1 MTHDLPGPCVR
12 AAAIVALCVAL
23 SATAAVAE
31 RAMGRT
37 WLGTDGHFGL
47 WEGNIWSSEQSQRL
61 ADPYS
66 FTHVVHGFLF
76 YALLWL
82 SGRGLPVRH
91 RLVAAVGLEAA
102 WEVLEN
108 SPIVIERYRAVT
120 IALGYMGDSILNSMS
135 DVLMMAI
142 GFLLAWR
149 LKPRAS
155 LATVVI
161 LELGLLLWV
170 RDNLTLN
177 ILMLVHPIEAIKMWQ
192 SAAHALPP
200 R

>member
-1 MTHDLPGPCVR
+1 MSRRVGTP
-12 AAAIVALCVAL
+12 AIVVLCLAL
-23 SATAAVAE
+23 SAAAAVAE

-82 SGRGLPVRH
+82 AARRLPVRY
-91 RLVAAVGLEAA
+91 RLAAAVALEAA

-108 SPIVIERYRAVT
+108 SPIIIDRYRAVT
-120 IALGYMGDSILNSMS
+120 IALGYVGDSILNSMS
-135 DVLMMAI
+135 DILMMVI
-142 GFLLAWR
+142 GFALACR
-149 LKPRAS
+149 LRPRAS
-155 LATVVI
+155 VATVVL
-161 LELGLLLWV
+161 LELGLLFWV

-177 ILMLVHPIEAIKMWQ
+177 ILMLVHPVEAIKVWQ
-192 SAAHALPP
+192 SAGGPP
-200 R
+200 PH